1 MLRISKLADY
11 GTVLM
16 TYMAKHPD
24 ELHTAKTIAAHT
36 QITLPMA
43 SKILKLLTQA
53 GLLSSARG
61 AQGGYSMAREPQHI
75 NVVEIIAALDG
86 NIALTDCSSAVSE
99 CSLELICTIRNNWR
113 LINQV
118 VYEALKTI
126 SLADLADEK
135 QRFQQAHYR
144 ILKNEKTH
152 SPPSSFQVDAK
163 SISYQN
169 LPRNK

>member
-24 ELHTAKTIAAHT
+24 EPHTAKTIAAHT

-53 GLLSSARG
+53 GLLASARG
-61 AQGGYSMAREPQHI
+61 AQGGYSMAREPHYI

-99 CSLELICTIRNNWR
+99 CSLELICAIRNNWR

-118 VYEALKTI
+118 VYDALETI

-135 QRFQQAHYR
+135 QRLKHAHDR
-144 ILKNEKTH
+144 ILKNKRIH
-152 SPPSSFQVDAK
+152 SQSSEFT
-163 SISYQN
+163 
-169 LPRNK
+169 

>member
-16 TYMAKHPD
+16 TYMAKHPE

-36 QITLPMA
+36 QISLPMV

-53 GLLSSARG
+53 GLLNSARG

-75 NVVEIIAALDG
+75 NVVEIVAALDG
-86 NIALTDCSSAVSE
+86 NIALTDCSNAVSE

-152 SPPSSFQVDAK
+152 SSPSNFQVDAT
-163 SISYQN
+163 SIIN